1 MDDTSTRRPPAASMR
16 LMVIMFTDLV
26 GSTQL
31 KEQIGAEQYR
41 RLKERHDNFIT
52 QALAI
57 APSGKVLQDIG
68 DGYFLSF
75 SSVGHAVSAALLFQW
90 LMTRETWPHPFKSR
104 VGVHL
109 GEVEE
114 GHSQVTGQ
122 ADFIS
127 SAIDQASRT
136 MSLAVGGQI
145 LLTRTVYE
153 SARSVVREHPPVA
166 DAPTPKL
173 AWMAHGAYLFKGCTD
188 AVDVFEVGAKDLAPL
203 IPPPD
208 SEKAKRAGVPANA
221 YPATNEIK
229 AATPRPTPAEPA
241 PVAPRRSFLKAALI
255 GVPALTV
262 AGGAGYL
269 FSQRPDEGAKIK
281 RRNLEEQV
289 VKLKEKPPLIAR
301 TLADVKEVD
310 RVLVGDNAAFDILSD
325 NRVVDLRGWKEV
337 PQDRLG
343 ERVSQVTLMRRLQLM
358 KNVETSTFEMQA
370 RTSGLDVNLAC
381 NSDYPCTYEAQKGE
395 SFVGQE
401 RMKVRK
407 VAVDVSKVGV
417 GVEFILNL
425 QVTYWNSLQTQ
436 AEQWFGLI
444 GYPKSFVTTLL
455 AVFPEGRPFKT
466 YSLTVSKTEKDAPV
480 EYTGL
485 KSLMM
490 GDARDWIHW
499 EVPHPEAG
507 HVYRLHWTW

>member
-1 MDDTSTRRPPAASMR
+1 MDDTSALRPPAASMR

-26 GSTQL
+26 GSTKL
-31 KEQIGAEQYR
+31 KEDIGAEQYR

-90 LMTRETWPHPFKSR
+90 LMTKETWPHPFKSR

-114 GHSQVTGQ
+114 GRSQVTGQ

-166 DAPTPKL
+166 DAPPPKL
-173 AWMAHGAYLFKGCTD
+173 AWMAHGAYVFKGCAD
-188 AVDVFEVGAKDLAPL
+188 AVDVFEVGAKEIAPL
-203 IPPPD
+203 TPPPD
-208 SEKAKRAGVPANA
+208 SEKAKRAGLPANA
-221 YPATNEIK
+221 YPETNVIR
-229 AATPRPTPAEPA
+229 AATPTEPA
-241 PVAPRRSFLKAALI
+241 PPRRTFLKAALF
-255 GVPALTV
+255 GVPAV
-262 AGGAGYL
+262 AAGVGAYL
-269 FSQRPDEGAKIK
+269 YTQRRDPSAELK
-281 RRNLEEQV
+281 RGNIERQV
-289 VKLKEKPPLIAR
+289 NKLKEKPPLIAR
-301 TLADVKEVD
+301 TPADVKEVD
-310 RVLVGDNAAFDILSD
+310 RIQVGDNAAFDILSD
-325 NRVVDLRGWKEV
+325 NRQVDLRGWKEV
-337 PQDRLG
+337 PQERLG

-358 KNVETSTFEMQA
+358 KNVEVSDFEMQA

-381 NSDYPCTYEAQKGE
+381 SDLFPCAYEAQKGE

-407 VAVDVSKVGV
+407 VAVDVSKVEV
-417 GVEFILNL
+417 GVEFNLNL

-436 AEQWFGLI
+436 DEQWFGLI

-466 YSLTVSKTEKDAPV
+466 YSLKVSKTEKDASM

-485 KSLMM
+485 KSVMM

>member
-1 MDDTSTRRPPAASMR
+1 MDDTSALRPPAASMR

-26 GSTQL
+26 GSTKL
-31 KEQIGAEQYR
+31 KEEIGAEQYR
-41 RLKERHDNFIT
+41 RLKERHDHFIT

-90 LMTRETWPHPFKSR
+90 LMTKETWPHPFKSR

-153 SARSVVREHPPVA
+153 SARSVVREHPAVA
-166 DAPTPKL
+166 AAPPPKL
-173 AWMAHGAYLFKGCTD
+173 TWMAHGAYLFKGCSD
-188 AVDVFEVGAKDLAPL
+188 AVDVFEVGAKEIAPL
-203 IPPPD
+203 TPPPD
-208 SEKAKRAGVPANA
+208 SEKAKRAVVPVNA

-229 AATPRPTPAEPA
+229 AAPPSAMSTEPA
-241 PVAPRRSFLKAALI
+241 PAPPRRTLLKAALF
-255 GVPALTV
+255 GVPALAV
-262 AGGAGYL
+262 GAGAYL
-269 FSQRPDEGAKIK
+269 YTQRRDPAAELK
-281 RRNLEEQV
+281 RGNIERQV
-289 VKLKEKPPLIAR
+289 SKLKEKPPLIAR
-301 TLADVKEVD
+301 TPADVKEVD
-310 RVLVGDNAAFDILSD
+310 RVQVGDNAAFDILSD
-325 NRVVDLRGWKEV
+325 NRVIDLRGWKEV

-358 KNVETSTFEMQA
+358 KNVDASAFEMQA

-381 NSDYPCTYEAQKGE
+381 SDLFPCAYEAQKGE

-407 VAVDVSKVGV
+407 VAVDVSKVEV
-417 GVEFILNL
+417 GVEFNLNL
-425 QVTYWNSLQTQ
+425 QVTYWNSLQTE

-466 YSLTVSKTEKDAPV
+466 YSLTVSKTEKDAPA

-485 KSLMM
+485 KSVMM
-490 GDARDWIHW
+490 SDARDWIHW
-499 EVPHPEAG
+499 EVPRPEAG